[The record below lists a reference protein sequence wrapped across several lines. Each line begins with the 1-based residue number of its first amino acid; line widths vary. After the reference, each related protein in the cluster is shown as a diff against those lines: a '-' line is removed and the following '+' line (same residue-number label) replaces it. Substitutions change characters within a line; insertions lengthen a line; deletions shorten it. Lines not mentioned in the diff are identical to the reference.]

1 MPSGLRRCTRRCRGQ
16 LKIFPDRAR
25 LPSAI
30 SAIPN
35 VPPPGTRLL
44 VEIFWRPMLSIS
56 APLGFFSSQPFTSS
70 FDSSL
75 LLGHSPHLTRAALLS
90 SVRLR
95 LYIVYNNIS
104 LKLAHIT
111 IKYSFLTFQF
121 FSLFVVNFQFF
132 PNCKY
137 TYCPH
142 QHFGCRLNARPCCL
156 LTKHR
161 TRLPPHHEQLTSPH
175 PSPRWHSKPRPN
187 KQSHCGARQPPLN
200 QPNLHSALLKLPIC

>member
-30 SAIPN
+30 SAISAIPN
-35 VPPPGTRLL
+35 VPPAGTRLL

-75 LLGHSPHLTRAALLS
+75 LLGHSPHLTRAALS
-90 SVRLR
+90 TVHLR
-95 LYIVYNNIS
+95 PYNNPS

-111 IKYSFLTFQF
+111 IKYSFLPFSILITFCCQISNF
-121 FSLFVVNFQFF
+121 FFLQIANV
-132 PNCKY
+132 
-137 TYCPH
+137 
-142 QHFGCRLNARPCCL
+142 
-156 LTKHR
+156 
-161 TRLPPHHEQLTSPH
+161 
-175 PSPRWHSKPRPN
+175 
-187 KQSHCGARQPPLN
+187 
-200 QPNLHSALLKLPIC
+200 PIAHINILDADSMQGLAVS